1 MTKRKMRA
9 WHCPVLINFGLTEGL
24 TIDSYLG
31 LDGTPDDNRPVV
43 QESHRADKNHGATEQ
58 GQNDRT
64 GN

>member
-1 MTKRKMRA
+1 MP
-9 WHCPVLINFGLTEGL
+9 CPILINFGLT
-24 TIDSYLG
+24 IDSYRG

-43 QESHRADKNHGATEQ
+43 HESHRADKNHGATEQ